1 MMRRGPIAW
10 MVHHG
15 VAPNLL
21 MVLLIVGGLLAS
33 LAIKKEVFPE
43 FELEIVHVAI
53 GYPGATPEEVERSLL
68 LPMEAALADVDGID
82 EMTATANEGAGR
94 VSLSLIDG
102 VDVMRAYQ
110 EIQQAINAITHLP
123 AAADPPRFSLA
134 GRARSVMS
142 LQLHG
147 WVDER
152 LLHDV
157 AEHLR
162 AELQAAPGISRVE
175 LADSREREI
184 QVLLDEEAMRRHGLD
199 HRSLATRIAD
209 EALDLASGR
218 LTTAEGEWLVRYQGR
233 RDGTR
238 EFAELPLL
246 GTADGGQLRLG
257 DIARVVDGFAE
268 SDREVLFNGAPAL
281 SLEVY
286 QIGNQTP
293 IGISDAVQ
301 AQLDR
306 LRAGLP
312 EGISLSVSQDSSE
325 IYRDRLD
332 LLLKNAW
339 LGLALVMVLMALFLE
354 ARLALWVTLGIPT
367 AFLGAM
373 LFLPWLGVSINM
385 MSMFAF
391 IIALGIVVDDAI
403 MVGENIHSYRE
414 QGHSLREAAVRG
426 AREMAMP
433 ITFAILSN
441 IVAFLPLLFLPGF
454 LGMIFAV
461 VPLVVVTVFLVSWL
475 EALFILPAH
484 LAHRAGGRQPS
495 PWFRPL
501 DRLRRAMQDGLAHFT
516 QQRFEPFLQRALD
529 QRMFSVSLAVAVLA
543 LAIAWS
549 LSGRMGFSLM
559 PRVESDRVQATV
571 TLPVGSPIAEDRHI
585 RDRLLDAATTL
596 AQRDN
601 GPRFTD
607 TRAQIDGD
615 RLNVRLTIARDSLAD
630 WSPSRVARAWR
641 EETGD
646 VLGVQAVRFES
657 DFGGPGAGAGL
668 TLRLSHPDSRAL
680 EAAATRLA
688 DELAALE
695 GLTDIDSGLADG
707 KPQLELRL
715 SQEGRALGLTGADL
729 AAQLRGPLQGAT
741 AIEQFVGRHEISVA
755 VRLPSEERDSLGH
768 LYQLPIRTADG
779 LEVPLSRIAEVHLG
793 HAATTLERLDGRRQ
807 ISVTADTDGDA
818 RINQVLATLQADVF
832 PALQAAWPGLELTL
846 GGRQQETTENVSA
859 LGQATW
865 LTLIALYALLAIPFR
880 SYLQPLL
887 VLAAIPFGIIGAM
900 AGHALMGFGLSVISL
915 MGMLALSGVVINDAL
930 VLIDYANRRRRE
942 GFGAREAIVAA
953 ATRRLR
959 PILMTT
965 MTTFLGLAPMIFETS
980 RQARFMI
987 PMAISLGFGM
997 LFATLILLILVPCLY
1012 LMLEGLRER
1021 WGHPTHAEPTQEPT
1035 R

>member
-1 MMRRGPIAW
+1 MRRGPIAW

-68 LPMEAALADVDGID
+68 LPMEAALAGVDGID

-94 VSLSLIDG
+94 VSVTLIDG

-110 EIQQAINAITHLP
+110 DIQQAINAITNLP
-123 AAADPPRFSLA
+123 AAADPARFSLA
-134 GRARSVMS
+134 GRARSVMN
-142 LQLHG
+142 LQVHG
-147 WVDER
+147 WVDDR

-157 AEHLR
+157 AEEVR
-162 AELQAAPGISRVE
+162 AELQGSPGISRVE
-175 LADSREREI
+175 LSGHREREV

-199 HRSLATRIAD
+199 HRSLAGRIAD

-218 LTTAEGEWLVRYQGR
+218 LTTAEGEWLIRYQGR
-233 RDGTR
+233 RDEAR
-238 EFAELPLL
+238 EFAELPLIA
-246 GTADGGQLRLG
+246 TADGGYLRLG
-257 DIARVVDGFAE
+257 DLSRVIDGFAE

-293 IGISDAVQ
+293 IGISDAVH
-301 AQLDR
+301 AQLER

-312 EGISLSVSQDSSE
+312 EGVYLSVSQDTSE

-339 LGLALVMVLMALFLE
+339 LGLALVLVLMALFLE
-354 ARLALWVTLGIPT
+354 ARLAFWVTLGIPT

-426 AREMAMP
+426 AREMAVP
-433 ITFAILSN
+433 ISFAILSN
-441 IVAFLPLLFLPGF
+441 IVAFMPLLFLPGF

-461 VPLVVVTVFLVSWL
+461 IPVVVVTVFLVSWL

-484 LAHRAGGRQPS
+484 LAHRAGGREPP
-495 PWFRPL
+495 PWLRPL
-501 DRLRRAMQDGLAHFT
+501 DALRRTLQNGLTHFT

-529 QRMFSVSLAVAVLA
+529 LRLLTVSLAIAVLA
-543 LAIAWS
+543 VSIAWS
-549 LSGRMGFSLM
+549 MSGRMGFSLM

-571 TLPVGSPIAEDRHI
+571 TLPVGSPIAEDRRI
-585 RDRLLDAATTL
+585 RDQLLDAAMAL
-596 AQRDN
+596 AERDD
-601 GPRFTD
+601 GPSFTAS
-607 TRAQIDGD
+607 RAQIDGD
-615 RLNVRLTIARDSLAD
+615 RLNVRLTIERDSLDA
-630 WSPSRVARAWR
+630 WPPSRVAREWR
-641 EETGD
+641 DEAGD
-646 VLGVQAVRFES
+646 IMGAQAVRFES
-657 DFGGPGAGAGL
+657 DFGGPGAGAAL
-668 TLRLSHPDSRAL
+668 TLRLSHSDSRVL

-688 DELAALE
+688 DELTEFE

-715 SQEGRALGLTGADL
+715 APEGRALGLTGADL
-729 AAQLRGPLQGAT
+729 AAQLRGPLQGVT
-741 AIEQFVGRHEISVA
+741 AIEQFVGRHEISIA
-755 VRLPSEERDSLGH
+755 VRLPSDERDSLGH
-768 LYQLPIRTADG
+768 LHQLPIRTADG
-779 LEVPLSRIAEVHLG
+779 QVVPLQRIAEIHLG
-793 HAATTLERLDGRRQ
+793 RAATTLQRVDGRRQ
-807 ISVTADTDGDA
+807 ISVTADTDSDA
-818 RINQVLATLQADVF
+818 QINQVVATLQADVF
-832 PALQAAWPGLELTL
+832 PSLQAAWPGLELTL
-846 GGRQQETTENVSA
+846 GGRQQDTAENVSA
-859 LGQATW
+859 LTQATW

-887 VLAAIPFGIIGAM
+887 VLAAIPFGVIGAM
-900 AGHALMGFGLSVISL
+900 AGHAIMGFGLSVISL

-980 RQARFMI
+980 RQARFII

-997 LFATLILLILVPCLY
+997 LFATVILLVLVPCLY
-1012 LMLEGLRER
+1012 LMLERVRER
-1021 WGHPTHAEPTQEPT
+1021 WGHQSQTHPTQEPT